1 MQQTGIG
8 PGVEHLARTLELR
21 TAELAEA
28 LAQQAATADVLKVIS
43 GSAFDL
49 DTVLTGLVRS
59 AIDLCAATRGV
70 IWLHRGEPL
79 YLAAHVNYPEEW
91 VRYARDLAIVPTA
104 DAVTMSGLAAFTGE
118 TFNVDDLPNDPRF
131 RSLTAHQLGDYRG
144 GLAVPLKRAG
154 KVIGVIS
161 LSRPEARRFTDRQ
174 VALVGTFA
182 DQAVIAI
189 ENTRLFAELEARN
202 REVLSRYFSPSL
214 AERLL
219 TGADAIHLTGQR
231 REVAA
236 LFTDIAGF
244 TTLVE
249 TMEPD
254 MLGAML
260 NDYLA
265 GMTSIVFR
273 HEGTVTKVVGDAL
286 HVLFGAPSEQTDHAT
301 RAVACALEL
310 DGFAQVFRT
319 SWNDR
324 GISVDATRIG
334 VNAGSAI
341 VGNFGGERFFDYT
354 AYGDTINIA
363 ARLESVNKQLGTR
376 ICVSES
382 VAARAADFRGRP
394 VGDVVLRGRKERL
407 RVFEPLLPG
416 QYDDPSNQNYLA
428 AFAKLEAGDPG
439 ALGAFAAAVG
449 QRPDDPLAS
458 FHLRRLLNGQ
468 RGARIEMD

>member
-1 MQQTGIG
+1 MSSDRDAGA
-8 PGVEHLARTLELR
+8 LAKALER
-21 TAELAEA
+21 KTAELAEA
-28 LAQQAATADVLKVIS
+28 FAQQAATADVLKVIS

-49 DTVLTGLVRS
+49 DAVLTGLVRS
-59 AIDLCAATRGV
+59 AIDLCEATRGV
-70 IWLHRGEPL
+70 IWLHKGEPL
-79 YLAAHVNYPEEW
+79 YLAAHVNYPAEW
-91 VRYARDLAIVPTA
+91 VKFARSMAIIPAA

-118 TFNVDDLPNDPRF
+118 ILNVDDLPSDPRF
-131 RSLTAHQLGDYRG
+131 RSLASHQLGEYRG
-144 GLAVPLKRAG
+144 ALAVPLKRDG
-154 KVIGVIS
+154 KLIGVIS
-161 LSRPEARRFTDRQ
+161 FSRPEARRFTDRQ

-202 REVLSRYFSPSL
+202 REVLSRYFSPNL

-219 TGADAIHLTGQR
+219 KGADAVHLTGQR
-231 REVAA
+231 REVAV

-244 TTLVE
+244 TALVE

-254 MLGAML
+254 LLGEML
-260 NDYLA
+260 NNYLT

-273 HEGTVTKVVGDAL
+273 HEGTVAKVVGDAL
-286 HVLFGAPSEQTDHAT
+286 YVLFGAPSEQPDRAT

-310 DGFAQVFRT
+310 DGFAQSFRA
-319 SWNDR
+319 SWNAR
-324 GISVDATRIG
+324 GISVGSTRIG

-341 VGNFGGERFFDYT
+341 VGNFGGERFFDYA
-354 AYGDTINIA
+354 AYGDTVNIA
-363 ARLESVNKQLGTR
+363 ARLEAVNKQLGTR

-382 VAARAADFRGRP
+382 AASRVTDFHGRP
-394 VGDVVLRGRKERL
+394 VGDVVLRGRKEQL
-407 RVFEPLLPG
+407 RVFEPLPPQ
-416 QYDDPSNQNYLA
+416 QYDDVSTRNYLA

-439 ALGAFAAAVG
+439 ALGAFAAEVG

-468 RGARIEMD
+468 MGTRIEME